1 MKKQLTLILAALLLA
16 FSVTACNNGI
26 SKETEKVDGID
37 IAETKTPET
46 QEETDASSLE
56 TEPSEALPNV
66 ETLSAADY
74 AARLLDYE
82 GTLFSCKLDGMP
94 ISDRT
99 TERSVSKQET
109 EDGTVWDI
117 TVTDTESGLR
127 FVTTVTL
134 FKESNGLEFATVL
147 YGPESGNSPV
157 ISEFSSVELNLPIL
171 EKVHASS
178 GEHIV
183 LSTARGCQTTGV
195 DDDYDFGQLDYVLA
209 EGEKQSF
216 APFGGRSSG
225 YGWPYF
231 EVAGDECGAIL
242 AIGWTGQWK
251 ADFTSV
257 SDSVNVQIGQE
268 NFRAYLT
275 EGERIIT
282 PTLTV
287 LLYEGT
293 TDDAINDWRQMYL
306 NYYTPENV
314 LAEDFSFPIS
324 FDVELND
331 TSADWIRS
339 IDESFDGIPLC
350 GWMDAGWYG
359 EPMSRSQWHSHAGN
373 WYPLPD
379 YGTEEM
385 QNISSALHEKGCRF
399 VLWIEPERAQWGT
412 ETMEMYPELFSRPDV
427 FHMIRPDDSGM
438 TETNAGGY
446 LLRLDTE
453 EGYQWILDLISN
465 AITEYGVDIYRQDFN
480 MSPLEYWLYIDGEDR
495 VGITEAKYI
504 ENLWR
509 LMDELLETFPDL
521 VIDNCA
527 SGGRRLD
534 IGMMQRCISLFR
546 TDYSCTDTCNPSG
559 YQYHTQSINRWIPL
573 SSAGLWGD
581 LNDRYNAISTL
592 SVGQIVSP
600 TQYNKYVIDLT
611 LANQK
616 YFYGDFYT
624 LLKPTYDFTSHQA
637 WEFYDRDSDSA
648 RVTLIARP
656 ETPEGE
662 LTVKLKGLNADQVYK
677 VTVYGTDTTVAEGTG
692 EELMTAGISYHL
704 TPRTAVLLAV
714 EPQQ

>member
-16 FSVTACNNGI
+16 SSMTACGNGTA
-26 SKETEKVDGID
+26 KETDM
-37 IAETKTPET
+37 AETKAPET
-46 QEETDASSLE
+46 TAQGTDAAQ
-56 TEPSEALPNV
+56 TDPV
-66 ETLSAADY
+66 ETAPFEPMPNLRNAYAADY
-74 AARLLDYE
+74 AEKLLASE
-82 GTLFSCKLDGMP
+82 VMLFSCTLDDIP
-94 ISDRT
+94 ISARA
-99 TERSVSKQET
+99 TERAVTQYDT
-109 EDGTVWDI
+109 EDGTAWDV

-127 FVTTVTL
+127 FVTTMLL
-134 FKESNGLEFATVL
+134 FDESNALELATVL

-157 ISEFSSVELNLPIL
+157 ISEFSSVDVDLPIS
-171 EKVHASS
+171 EKARVAS
-178 GEHIV
+178 GESIV
-183 LSTARGCQTTGV
+183 ITTAQGCLTTGE
-195 DDDYDFGQLDYVLA
+195 DDDYDFGAVEHVLG
-209 EGEKQSF
+209 EGETESF
-216 APFGGRSSG
+216 APYGGRSSS

-231 EVAGDECGAIL
+231 EVAGDECGVIL

-251 ADFTSV
+251 AEFTPV
-257 SDSVNVQIGQE
+257 ADGANVQIGQE
-268 NFRAYLT
+268 YFHAYLT

-293 TDDAINDWRQMYL
+293 IDDAINDWRQMYL
-306 NYYTPENV
+306 KYYTPENV
-314 LAEDFSFPIS
+314 LEEDFSFPIS

-339 IDESFDGIPLC
+339 IEESFDGIPLC

-379 YGTEEM
+379 YGTEAM
-385 QNISSALHEKGCRF
+385 QNISSALHEKGYRF
-399 VLWIEPERAQWGT
+399 ILWIEPERAQWGT
-412 ETMEMYPELFSRPDV
+412 ETIELYPELFSRPDV
-427 FHMIRPDDSGM
+427 FYMTRPDDSNM

-446 LLRLDTE
+446 LIRLDTE
-453 EGYQWILDLISN
+453 EGYQWMFDLISN

-480 MSPLEYWLYIDGEDR
+480 MSPLEHWLYNDEDGR

-600 TQYNKYVIDLT
+600 TQYNKYVIELT

-656 ETPEGE
+656 ETPEGD
-662 LTVKLKGLNADQVYK
+662 LTVKLKGLNPDQIYK

-692 EELMTAGISYHL
+692 EELMTAGISYYL

-714 EPQQ
+714 TPQN

>member
-16 FSVTACNNGI
+16 SSITACGNGTA
-26 SKETEKVDGID
+26 KETNM
-37 IAETKTPET
+37 AETKAQET
-46 QEETDASSLE
+46 VFAETEPVETDANSFE
-56 TEPSEALPNV
+56 TTPSEVLPNSQKV
-66 ETLSAADY
+66 SAADY
-74 AARLLDYE
+74 AAQLLDLE
-82 GTLFSCKLDGMP
+82 ETLFSCKLDGVP
-94 ISDRT
+94 ISDRK
-99 TERSVSKQET
+99 TERTVSERNT
-109 EDGTVWDI
+109 EDGTAWEI

-127 FVTTVTL
+127 FVTTILL
-134 FKESNGLEFATVL
+134 FDESNALELATVL

-157 ISEFSSVELNLPIL
+157 ISEFSSVDVDLPIS
-171 EKVHASS
+171 EKARVAS
-178 GEHIV
+178 GESIV
-183 LSTARGCQTTGV
+183 ITTARGCQISGV
-195 DDDYDFGQLDYVLA
+195 DDDYDFGQLDYVLG
-209 EGEKQSF
+209 EGDTQSF
-216 APFGGRSSG
+216 APDGGRSCHL
-225 YGWPYF
+225 GWPYF
-231 EVAGDECGAIL
+231 DVAGAEDGAIL

-306 NYYTPENV
+306 NYYTPENA
-314 LAEDFSFPIS
+314 LEEDFVFPIGFEVNLS
-324 FDVELND
+324 SS
-331 TSADWIRS
+331 SADQIRA
-339 IDESFDGIPLC
+339 IGENFAGIPLA

-359 EPMSRSQWHSHAGN
+359 DAINKEQWDRQVGS
-373 WYPLPD
+373 WYPLLE
-379 YGTEEM
+379 YGEEEM
-385 QNISSALHEKGCRF
+385 KNISSALHEVGYPF
-399 VLWIEPERAQWGT
+399 ILWFEPERAR
-412 ETMEMYPELFSRPDV
+412 EDSEAADLYPELFYAPNDASLKER
-427 FHMIRPDDSGM
+427 
-438 TETNAGGY
+438 GY

-453 EGYQWILDLISN
+453 EGYQWMYDLLSN
-465 AITEYGVDIYRQDFN
+465 AIAEYDVDIYRQDFN
-480 MSPLEYWLYIDGEDR
+480 MNPLNYWLYNDEDGR

-504 ENLWR
+504 ENMWR
-509 LMDELLETFPDL
+509 LMDELTEAFPDL
-521 VIDNCA
+521 IIDNCA

-546 TDYSCTDTCNPSG
+546 TDYSCLPTCDPSG

-573 SSAGLWGD
+573 SAAGLWCD
-581 LNDRYNAISTL
+581 LNDPYNAISTL
-592 SVGQIVSP
+592 SVGQYINP
-600 TQYNKYVIDLT
+600 PMKYPVDLT

-656 ETPEGE
+656 ETPEGD
-662 LTVKLKGLNADQVYK
+662 LTVKLKGLNPDQIYK

-692 EELMTAGISYHL
+692 AELMTSGITYHL

-714 EPQQ
+714 TPQT